1 MEKKKLSW
9 SDPEYRFSAEFKERF
24 GKRNPRMEQ
33 ATKKMEE
40 GLDKIAKAIED
51 GKLRPFIL
59 HPEIF

>member
-9 SDPEYRFSAEFKERF
+9 SDPEYRFSEEFKERF
-24 GKRNPRMEQ
+24 NKPNPEMDLAIKQ
-33 ATKKMEE
+33 LEE
-40 GLDKIAKAIED
+40 GFDGIAKTLAK